1 MNDKARNKVRQRQNL
16 VNDLTENIIDTTA
29 TLIDKGCDKELRDKM
44 TAEISE
50 RINFEV
56 NVTLNE
62 MVTKYCSEKVKEQIA
77 PAEER
82 RFLRFG
88 INFRIQHVLMFVS
101 VITLIVTGIP
111 LKFPEFAISKFV
123 IIDVFGG
130 LDNSSLIHR
139 IGAIGLIIVGF
150 WHLVYSGLSRM
161 GRKDFWLMIPRPRD
175 ILDFFRTILYF
186 LGRRGSGPKQGRFS
200 FIEKFDYWA
209 VYWGMVI
216 MIGSGIIM
224 WYKEYFPKYIYD
236 IAREAHS
243 DEGLL
248 ATLAIVIWHFY
259 NVHFNPEV
267 FPGSMVWFH
276 GELTESEMKHH
287 HALEYAE
294 IMEAE
299 SNEIK
304 AERQTMDPGEENAK

>member
-1 MNDKARNKVRQRQNL
+1 MNDKARDKVRQRQGL
-16 VNDLTENIIDTTA
+16 INDLTENIIDTTA
-29 TLIDKGCDKELRDKM
+29 TLIDKGCDKKLRDKM

-50 RINFEV
+50 RISFEV

-62 MVTKYCSEKVKEQIA
+62 MVTKYCSEKVKEQVTQT
-77 PAEER
+77 EER

-88 INFRIQHVLMFVS
+88 INFRLQHVLMFVS
-101 VITLIVTGIP
+101 VITLVVTGIP

-139 IGAIGLIIVGF
+139 IGAVGLIIVGF
-150 WHLVYSGLSRM
+150 WHVFYSALSKM

-175 ILDFFRTILYF
+175 ILDFFYTILYF

-216 MIGSGIIM
+216 MIASGIIM
-224 WYKEYFPKYIYD
+224 WYKEYFHKYFYD

-267 FPGSMVWFH
+267 FPGSTVWFH
-276 GELTESEMKHH
+276 GQLTESEMKHH
-287 HALEYAE
+287 HALEYAA

-304 AERQTMDPGEENAK
+304 EERQAMDPGEENAT